1 MNEQWQALLEDR
13 GAHIEAG
20 QVCDFGNP
28 EQEIQVTAGGDT
40 FADLSA
46 FGIIDV
52 RGEDAATFLQ
62 GQLTNDIRA
71 LSPGTSQ
78 LSGYCDPKGRLLAIL
93 RIFMTAEQQYHL
105 IVTRDILEATQQR
118 LQRYVLMSRVEI
130 TDASS
135 RLIGIGL
142 HGPRARELCARLCDP
157 PPEAVGAVCH
167 ADGLHCLRI
176 EDAHAPRFVFYAPV
190 ETAASVWEEL
200 DVRAAPIGAP
210 AWAYLDIV
218 AGIPTIHEATLEA
231 FVPQH
236 VDLDRLGGVSFDKG
250 CYTGQEI
257 VARLHYRGQSKRH
270 LYRLWTAGDVDACHP
285 GTAVLDKPGEDGQ
298 AIGTIVDCQAA
309 PDGRTVA
316 LASLLDEA
324 ASSGQ
329 VCLADGRTRFEVV
342 EAVSA
347 AS

>member
-1 MNEQWQALLEDR
+1 MNEKWKVLLEDR
-13 GAHIEAG
+13 GAQIENG
-20 QVCDFGNP
+20 LVRDFGNP
-28 EQEIQVTAGGDT
+28 GQEIQVAAGGDT

-46 FGIIDV
+46 FGVLDV

-62 GQLTNDIRA
+62 GQLTNDIRT
-71 LSPGTSQ
+71 LSPGESQ
-78 LSGYCDPKGRLLAIL
+78 ISGYCDPKGRLLAIL
-93 RIFMTAEQQYHL
+93 RIFMTAERQYHL
-105 IVTRDILEATQQR
+105 IVTRDILEATRER
-118 LQRYVLMSRVEI
+118 LQRYVLMSRVELV
-130 TDASS
+130 DAST
-135 RLIGIGL
+135 RLVGIGL
-142 HGPRARELCARLCDP
+142 HGPRSETLCARLCDP
-157 PPEAVGAVCH
+157 VPEAVGTVRH
-167 ADGLHCLRI
+167 ADGIHCLRI

-190 ETAASVWEEL
+190 ETAATIWEEL
-200 DVRAAPIGAP
+200 DVHAAPVGAP

-218 AGIPTIHEATLEA
+218 AGMPSIHEATLET

-270 LYRLWTAGDVDACHP
+270 LYRLWTAGGVEACRP
-285 GTAVLDKPGEDGQ
+285 GTTVLDKRGEDGQ

-309 PDGRTVA
+309 PDGRAVA

-324 ASSGQ
+324 ATPDR
-329 VCLADGRTRFEVV
+329 VCLADSRTRFEVV
-342 EAVSA
+342 EAVSS